1 MGKSEKRNMPIQK
14 EVENPDDDDIDS
26 NDDTVAS
33 RLTALN
39 GLLVPDRALCCTD
52 YRS

>member
-1 MGKSEKRNMPIQK
+1 MPIQK

-26 NDDTVAS
+26 DDDTVAS

-39 GLLVPDRALCCTD
+39 ALLVPDRAHCCTD